1 MAASS
6 DFDGTPIGMLSAAVT
21 TYWQR
26 LMGLHA
32 RLDRMITQ
40 AGRDLLALPAYTP
53 GAGLDDRTDPAD
65 LPAHDDLFEAD
76 GWSAHHVAD
85 HAGPTAELIGLRRQ
99 VVEGIGI
106 MGALRTNVDAL
117 RSAGDYATA
126 RGHIDLVTTKLTDM
140 QDLQGEGI
148 VVVVDV
154 SSGLGER
161 PESWWRDLEELQHDL
176 LQADIHRADALA
188 KALEVEAAIEGS

>member
-26 LMGLHA
+26 LMSLHA

-40 AGRDLLALPAYTP
+40 AGRDILALPAYTP
-53 GAGLDDRTDPAD
+53 GAEFSDRAGPAD
-65 LPAHDDLFEAD
+65 LPGYDDLFEAD
-76 GWSAHHVAD
+76 GRSARHVAD
-85 HAGPTAELIGLRRQ
+85 HAGPTGELIGLRRQ
-99 VVEGIGI
+99 VEEGVGI

-117 RSAGDYATA
+117 RSAGDHATA
-126 RGHIDLVTTKLTDM
+126 RGHIDLVTTQLTEM
-140 QDLQGEGI
+140 RELQGEGI

-154 SSGLGER
+154 FSGTGER
-161 PESWWRDLEELQHDL
+161 PESWWRDLEELQHDI
-176 LQADIHRADALA
+176 LQADTHRADALA
-188 KALEVEAAIEGS
+188 TALEVQAAIEGE